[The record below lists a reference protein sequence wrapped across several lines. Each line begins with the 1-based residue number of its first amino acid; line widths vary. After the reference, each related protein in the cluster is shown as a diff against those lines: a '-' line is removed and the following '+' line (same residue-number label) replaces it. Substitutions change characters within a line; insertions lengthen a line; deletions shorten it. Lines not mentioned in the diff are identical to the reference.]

1 MPPGCTPA
9 FGDPSWCI
17 LAVLARLLELPGLQG
32 GDFTRKLTQ
41 NAPPESPRTLPGPAE
56 LVVLPRKN
64 VGLAKITLFRA
75 SPLKMLS
82 EGPLGSEITPF
93 WSLLGPLS
101 HHLGPIWEPFGCR
114 MAPPGTP
121 WVPQVGARAPQSHSL
136 WHKSSPEG
144 PQGRPGC
151 PPAPHFGRFSVIW
164 GGHSEGFGVPLGV
177 TSGQG
182 GARLGG
188 RPFCRKL

>member
-1 MPPGCTPA
+1 
-9 FGDPSWCI
+9 
-17 LAVLARLLELPGLQG
+17 
-32 GDFTRKLTQ
+32 
-41 NAPPESPRTLPGPAE
+41 
-56 LVVLPRKN
+56 
-64 VGLAKITLFRA
+64 
-75 SPLKMLS
+75 MLS

-93 WSLLGPLS
+93 GSLLGPLS

-177 TSGQG
+177 TSGEG
-182 GARLGG
+182 GARLGANPSAG
-188 RPFCRKL
+188 NFAYPLAIAPPALSPRISFFSSGHRAVLAKPLG

>member
-1 MPPGCTPA
+1 
-9 FGDPSWCI
+9 
-17 LAVLARLLELPGLQG
+17 
-32 GDFTRKLTQ
+32 
-41 NAPPESPRTLPGPAE
+41 
-56 LVVLPRKN
+56 
-64 VGLAKITLFRA
+64 
-75 SPLKMLS
+75 MLS

-93 WSLLGPLS
+93 RSLLGAPW
-101 HHLGPIWEPFGCR
+101 HHLGPNWGPFGCK

-121 WVPQVGARAPQSHSL
+121 WVPQVSARAPQSHSL

-182 GARLGG
+182 GARLGAK
-188 RPFCRKL
+188 PFCRKLCRPTCKNPSRSAPSHELFSRAPRGIGDSHLDPRGALAARKRV